1 MFQNLIYLASFNP
14 EVLPLGSEPCGVD
27 PTAPCHIWWGGGGR
41 HKAYTSVILIGNGL
55 SFLCQS
61 LIFLIVGSLADYGN
75 WNPWVVRTFSVLT
88 WAFEFGFLGIKTPDK
103 WQAAMGLYIIS
114 SACAFR
120 TPITTLVFADSNTG
134 ITWWASYVFF
144 NAVFPKL
151 ADDLP
156 EVHRARQQ
164 LENGE
169 ITEEEYGFQNSIAR
183 SKVMNIS
190 WVWNNVGFI
199 IVCALTL
206 GALFGVHANDGTAQN
221 NWGYSISVAISTGF
235 WIVLAIP
242 WFLWEKRRPGPAVPA
257 GDSYFTFGFKQLW
270 FTVKQAWKLKQTFL
284 YLISFFLLADGV
296 GTTTSLVAIAQTQTV
311 LFSVTENTY
320 LILVQGGSAMIFVA
334 LAFTIQ
340 RRFKIRTKTM
350 LQVSNFFCL
359 LLPLW
364 GMIGI
369 WTTKVGYHNLW
380 EFWLFAG
387 IYGFT
392 LGTQFSYGQAFMAEL
407 VPRGREYMFFSL
419 LGIVSKGSSWIGP
432 IVSSAIVDDTGNQ
445 WTAFPWV
452 AALIFVPWVAIFFI
466 SEEKSKQECA
476 EYLANEAKDL
486 RKVHDA

>member
-1 MFQNLIYLASFNP
+1 MAGCNGIVHYKQYVCPQIPGNAWGLTDHYL
-14 EVLPLGSEPCGVD
+14 GV
-27 PTAPCHIWWGGGGR
+27 
-41 HKAYTSVILIGNGL
+41 
-55 SFLCQS
+55 
-61 LIFLIVGSLADYGN
+61 
-75 WNPWVVRTFSVLT
+75 
-88 WAFEFGFLGIKTPDK
+88 
-103 WQAAMGLYIIS
+103 
-114 SACAFR
+114 
-120 TPITTLVFADSNTG
+120 
-134 ITWWASYVFF
+134 TWWASYVFF

-156 EVHRARQQ
+156 GVHKAREQ

-169 ITEEEYGFQNSIAR
+169 ITKEEYELENSLTR

-199 IVCALTL
+199 IVCAMSL
-206 GALFGVHANDGTAQN
+206 GALSGVHANDGTVQN

-235 WIVLAIP
+235 WIILAIP
-242 WFLWEKRRPGPAVPA
+242 WFLWEKRRPGPALPP
-257 GDSYFTFGFKQLW
+257 GGSYFTFGFKQLW
-270 FTVKQAWKLKQTFL
+270 FTIKQAWKLKQTFF
-284 YLISFFLLADGV
+284 YLVAFFLLADGI
-296 GTTTSLVAIAQTQTV
+296 GTTTSLVAIAQTQVV
-311 LFSVTENTY
+311 LFSVTGNTY
-320 LILVQGGSAMIFVA
+320 LILVQGGSAMIFVTVA
-334 LAFTIQ
+334 YTIQ

-350 LQVSNFFCL
+350 LQVSNFLCL

-380 EFWLFAG
+380 EFWLFAA

-466 SEEKSKQECA
+466 SETKSKQECA